1 MTVASTNDVERDAHL
16 AETITLLQDAAHSGH
31 PVMYPGTR
39 EDPPHAHEH
48 ADVPDGVVRP
58 YRSDGRPHEPARTS
72 EGAVSR
78 AIIRAIEWLIA
89 RLGGTP
95 RQ

>member
-1 MTVASTNDVERDAHL
+1 MTVASTNDVKGEAHL

-48 ADVPDGVVRP
+48 TDVPDGVVRP

-72 EGAVSR
+72 EGPVSR

-89 RLGGTP
+89 RLGGTH

>member
-1 MTVASTNDVERDAHL
+1 MTVASTNDVKGDAHR
-16 AETITLLQDAAHSGH
+16 AETVTLLQDAAHSGH

-39 EDPPHAHEH
+39 EEPLHAHERT
-48 ADVPDGVVRP
+48 AAPDGVVRP
-58 YRSDGRPHEPARTS
+58 YLGDGRPHEPARTS
-72 EGAVSR
+72 EGPISR
-78 AIIRAIEWLIA
+78 VIIRAIEWLIA

>member
-1 MTVASTNDVERDAHL
+1 MTVASMNEVNGEAHL

-39 EDPPHAHEH
+39 EDPPHAHDH
-48 ADVPDGVVRP
+48 TAAPDGVVRP
-58 YRSDGRPHEPARTS
+58 YISDGRPHEPARTS
-72 EGAVSR
+72 EGAISR